1 MVVSNISAHDDH
13 PRSSQDI
20 NYEPPKVSR
29 TRMWT
34 SSGGLYLRR
43 FQGLIKYFRTLNELG
58 STNADQWQNERFFL
72 SLVNEGILVEDY

>member
-1 MVVSNISAHDDH
+1 
-13 PRSSQDI
+13 
-20 NYEPPKVSR
+20 
-29 TRMWT
+29 MWT

-58 STNADQWQNERFFL
+58 STNADHWQNERFFL